1 MPNLKEIVM
10 KDGGLQDHNN
20 ALAILSSSR
29 HGWWS
34 VTIKYWS
41 LDNAAKMSLE
51 NHFSTLQ
58 MLDVSQCGSFTG
70 DDLVKILSSCPHL
83 HTLND
88 HFGDGTRI
96 HSNAFIDRDPTTGL
110 LKAWACEPSLR
121 VLDIKIT
128 GIPRPDLKTGGEE
141 DHFIVE
147 EAYYGQGREIQQL
160 VYDRLARLTHLET
173 ILLAAVSVH
182 DVLSCPEFTL
192 ESGLHKLAGLKS
204 LERLDVWSME
214 VKLGLEEVQW
224 MAEHWP
230 SLRLLHADVVDLE
243 GTRKW
248 LKEHRPQISLEED

>member
-1 MPNLKEIVM
+1 MPDLKEVVM
-10 KDGGLQDHNN
+10 KGDGFRGHNN
-20 ALAILSSSR
+20 AAAILSSSR
-29 HGWWS
+29 HGWRS
-34 VTIKYWS
+34 VTIEYWS
-41 LDNAAKMSLE
+41 LDDAAKMSLE

-70 DDLVKILSSCPHL
+70 DDLVKILSSY
-83 HTLND
+83 
-88 HFGDGTRI
+88 
-96 HSNAFIDRDPTTGL
+96 PTTGL

-147 EAYYGQGREIQQL
+147 EDYYGQGREIQEL
-160 VYDRLARLTHLET
+160 VYGRLARPTHLET
-173 ILLAAVSVH
+173 ILLTAVSVH

-192 ESGLHKLAGLKS
+192 ESGLHKIAGLKL
-204 LERLDVWSME
+204 LERLDVCCME
-214 VKLGLEEVQW
+214 VKLELEEVQW

-248 LKEHRPQISLEED
+248 LKEHRPLISLKKD